1 MIGAAERR
9 RPQSLFMVLLIK
21 SDIDRGGDWR
31 RAMAAARPGLNSVLW
46 PYDGDPAAIDYA
58 LVWRPPKGEL
68 AGYPNLKAIFSIGAG
83 IDHFRSDPELPRH
96 LPVARMLEPALS
108 AGMSE
113 FVVLAVLHHHRAMG
127 DYARQ
132 QRERVWRVRPQV
144 LAARRRIGLLG
155 LGALG
160 RDAAAKL
167 LSFGFPVSGWSRG
180 PKRVTGVSCHHG
192 EAGLRALLA
201 DSDIL
206 VCLLPLTAETAGIL
220 SAETF
225 ARLPRGAAI
234 VNVARGGHLVEDDLI
249 PALDSGHLSGATLDV
264 FHTEP
269 LPPEH
274 AFWTHPKI
282 VLTPHAAAA
291 TLPETAALAVA
302 ENIARCEAGE
312 PLRGAVDWERGY

>member
-1 MIGAAERR
+1 
-9 RPQSLFMVLLIK
+9 MVLLIK

-31 RAMAAARPGLNSVLW
+31 RAMAAARPGLDSVLW

-83 IDHFRSDPELPRH
+83 IDHLRSDPELPRH
-96 LPVARMLEPALS
+96 LPVARMLEPALT

-144 LAARRRIGLLG
+144 PAARRRIGLLG

-192 EAGLRALLA
+192 GAGLRALLA

-249 PALDSGHLSGATLDV
+249 PALDSGRLSGATLDV

-282 VLTPHAAAA
+282 ALTPHAAAA

-312 PLRGAVDWERGY
+312 PLRGAVDWDRGY

>member
-1 MIGAAERR
+1 
-9 RPQSLFMVLLIK
+9 MVLLIK

>member
-1 MIGAAERR
+1 
-9 RPQSLFMVLLIK
+9 MVLLIK

-31 RAMAAARPGLNSVLW
+31 RAMAAARPGLASVLW

-96 LPVARMLEPALS
+96 LPVARMLEPALT

-132 QRERVWRVRPQV
+132 QRERVWRVRPQAP
-144 LAARRRIGLLG
+144 AARRRIGLLG

-167 LSFGFPVSGWSRG
+167 LSFGFPVSAWSRG
-180 PKRVTGVSCHHG
+180 PKRVTGVNCRHG
-192 EAGLRALLA
+192 GAGLRALLA

-312 PLRGAVDWERGY
+312 PLRGAVDWDRGY